1 MPLGEHRPHEP
12 DPAAL
17 ALEVVA
23 LRQELARTQA
33 ELAEA
38 RALAELVERSP
49 HPALVHDGRVVLWAN
64 DAAAHLVELESG
76 QAFVGTPL
84 VDVVEP
90 SSQEAARERIAATL
104 RGEPLP
110 TPGEF
115 VVRTRSGRR
124 VVVETR
130 ASRTVWR
137 GVPAVYI
144 VVWDVT
150 ARREH
155 AAQLAWAATHD
166 TLTGLLNRDGIRAH
180 LDHDLGAR
188 PCPDPGHRPAQV
200 VAALLLDLDG
210 FKAVNDRNGHAVGD
224 AFLQAVAA
232 ALQRAAGDHPVG
244 RLGGDE
250 FLCLL
255 RDPAPGEPEALAE
268 RLAAAVAE
276 TRLEPASSAGPAT
289 TSVPRAPQHP
299 LAVADASAESEPEGS
314 LTLPA
319 SSSNTLPPV
328 TASIG
333 VAIGRTGQ
341 VTPTALL
348 AAADAAMYRAKR
360 RGVPHETVDLRG
372 ASPTA
377 TGPVLDAR
385 A

>member
-1 MPLGEHRPHEP
+1 VPLGEHRPHEP

-90 SSQEAARERIAATL
+90 ASQRTAWERIAATL

-115 VVRTRSGRR
+115 VIRTRSGRR

-188 PCPDPGHRPAQV
+188 PCPDPDHTPAQV
-200 VAALLLDLDG
+200 MAVLLLDLDG
-210 FKAVNDRNGHAVGD
+210 FKAVNDRNGHAAGD

-232 ALQRAAGDHPVG
+232 ALQRTAGDHPLG

-276 TRLEPASSAGPAT
+276 TAQPQNPPTADSAT
-289 TSVPRAPQHP
+289 TSPAPAQMPARAATDAAVPA
-299 LAVADASAESEPEGS
+299 
-314 LTLPA
+314 
-319 SSSNTLPPV
+319 V

-341 VTPTALL
+341 VSPSVLL

-360 RGVPHETVDLRG
+360 RGVSHETVDLTSVPSAPVRG
-372 ASPTA
+372 
-377 TGPVLDAR
+377 
-385 A
+385 